1 MNRQYKR
8 LTMEKRLQIE
18 ALLRAKVSPVEIS
31 RIIGCHHSTVYR
43 EMRRGRYTHLNGD
56 YTTETRYS
64 ATKGEQWAKFN
75 RTTQGA
81 QPKIGNDHDFAN
93 TLDYLIGKKRLSP
106 AAALGQI
113 KRKGLRF
120 RTSVCV
126 ATVYN
131 YIRKGVIGVDER
143 ALWRGFRPRRK
154 ERPSARAKSL
164 PRGLSI
170 EKRPAEIS
178 ARHTFGH
185 WELDSVIGKR
195 EAGET
200 LLVLTERKT
209 RFELVFRA
217 PDKSAAST
225 VRMINALERRLGRA
239 FPSIFR
245 TVTCDNGSEFAA
257 TAAMET
263 SPYTR
268 KRRTTFYYCHPFSSW
283 ERGSNENQNAFLRRF
298 LPKGKKIEAFSDA
311 EIASACAFLNTY
323 PRKIL
328 DWQTSQDLF
337 ESELTKLF
345 PARPEKIFNFFRKT
359 T

>member
-1 MNRQYKR
+1 MNRRYNR
-8 LTMEKRLQIE
+8 LTTEKRLQIE

-81 QPKIGNDHDFAN
+81 QLKIGNDHEYAKALDF
-93 TLDYLIGKKRLSP
+93 LIGKQRLSP
-106 AAALGQI
+106 AAALGYI
-113 KRKGLRF
+113 RRNGLRF
-120 RTSVCV
+120 RTTVTIG
-126 ATVYN
+126 TVYN

-154 ERPSARAKSL
+154 DRPSARSKTP
-164 PRGLSI
+164 PRGRSI
-170 EKRPAEIS
+170 ELRPQEINS
-178 ARHTFGH
+178 RDAFGH

-209 RFELVFRA
+209 RLELVFRS

-225 VRMINALERRLGRA
+225 VRLLNALERRLGRA

-245 TVTCDNGSEFAA
+245 SITCDNGSEFAS
-257 TAAMET
+257 TAAMEI

-268 KRRTTFYYCHPFSSW
+268 KQRTVFYYCHPFSSW

-328 DWQTSQDLF
+328 DWHTSQELF

-345 PARPEKIFNFFRKT
+345 PDRPEKIFNFFRKT